1 MNVIDVI
8 NDFESLHPE
17 LSKEF
22 KKVQQE
28 QYILFASKML
38 DYGIDNIALGSNLNN
53 IEDTKFSLTGV
64 WLRIN
69 DKINR
74 LKNLLKRNGDSYVK
88 DETMSDNFIDIGN
101 YAIIAQLLIKNKWK

>member
-1 MNVIDVI
+1 MN
-8 NDFESLHPE
+8 NDIVNHFESLHPE

-22 KKVQQE
+22 KNIQE
-28 QYILFASKML
+28 QQYILFSSKML
-38 DYGIDNIALGSNLNN
+38 DYGIDNISLGSKLDN

-64 WLRIN
+64 WLRVN

-74 LKNLLKRNGDSYVK
+74 LKNLLKRNGNSYVK
-88 DETMSDNFIDIGN
+88 DETMLDNFIDISN